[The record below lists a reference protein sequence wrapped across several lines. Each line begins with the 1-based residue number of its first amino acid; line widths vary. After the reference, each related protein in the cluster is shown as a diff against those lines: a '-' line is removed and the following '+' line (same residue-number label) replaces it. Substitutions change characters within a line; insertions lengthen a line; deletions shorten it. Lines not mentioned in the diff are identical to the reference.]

1 MELDVLEGGSCLI
14 NNIRLSI
21 YDFYL
26 RNIKKP
32 TCCKCGQVAILKIN
46 KKDAQQSDLSNVEI
60 NPYKTNLYSYSK
72 PKVGLLQWLLKMAI

>member
-32 TCCKCGQVAILKIN
+32 TCCKCGQVAILQNDDGSWICEQC
-46 KKDAQQSDLSNVEI
+46 AQVMSDLGEE
-60 NPYKTNLYSYSK
+60 YDDQQK
-72 PKVGLLQWLLKMAI
+72 